1 MNDKTLNRYDI
12 PVPRYTS
19 YPTAPHFQSGVTA
32 DTTLAWLGNIT
43 SGDQLSLYF
52 HVPYCAAMC
61 WYCGCHTKVVKRYQP
76 VGDYAKLLEKEI
88 SLVSGALKAAP
99 NVSHVHWGGGTP
111 TMLSGDDFSRLMDW
125 ARKHFNFADNA
136 EVAVEIDPRTLST
149 NMATTLARAGVTR
162 ASLGVQDFNSHVQK
176 AINRIQPFQVTE
188 NAVTSLRAA
197 DIKALNFDIMYG
209 LPGQT
214 IDDVIRT
221 IDLAV
226 SLAPERL
233 AVFGYAHVPWMKK
246 HQKMI
251 DEETLPDGPERLGQM
266 AAASQRL
273 QDYGYIAIG
282 LDHFAKP
289 GDSLAEAQKSG
300 QLKRNFQGYTTD
312 QASTMLGFGA
322 SSIGSFREGYVQNA
336 APLGLYRRAV
346 EEGRLPIVRGLE
358 ITNDDRLRR
367 AVIEKLMCAQEVDLE
382 KMVKRDNVLET
393 FRSELDTLALMAFD
407 GIVEIK
413 GSHITITPKGRPW
426 MRTVAS
432 VFDRY
437 LGAGEARHS
446 RAV

>member
-1 MNDKTLNRYDI
+1 MRDKILNRYDI
-12 PVPRYTS
+12 SVPRYTS

-76 VGDYAKLLEKEI
+76 IGGYAKLLEKEI
-88 SLVSGALKAAP
+88 SLVSGPLKETP
-99 NVSHVHWGGGTP
+99 TVSHIHWGGGTP
-111 TMLSGDDFSRLMDW
+111 TMLSGGDFSGLMDW
-125 ARKHFNFADNA
+125 TRKHFNFADNA
-136 EVAVEIDPRTLST
+136 EVAVEIDPRTLSAG
-149 NMATTLARAGVTR
+149 MATTLARAGVTR
-162 ASLGVQDFNSHVQK
+162 ASLGVQDFNPHVQK

-188 NAVTSLRAA
+188 NTVTRLRAVG
-197 DIKALNFDIMYG
+197 IEALNLDIMYG

-233 AVFGYAHVPWMKK
+233 AVFGYAHVPWMKT

-266 AAASQRL
+266 AAASQHL
-273 QDYGYIAIG
+273 QDYGYVAIG

-300 QLKRNFQGYTTD
+300 RLKRNFQGYTTD

-322 SSIGSFREGYVQNA
+322 SSISSFKEGYVQNA
-336 APLGLYRRAV
+336 PPLGQYRRALV
-346 EEGRLPIVRGLE
+346 EGRLPVVRGLE
-358 ITNDDRLRR
+358 TSNDDRLRR

-382 KMVKRDNVLET
+382 EVAKRYNAPET
-393 FRSELDTLALMAFD
+393 FRSELDALALMAPD
-407 GIVEIK
+407 GTVEITGK
-413 GSHITITPKGRPW
+413 HITITPKGRPW
-426 MRTVAS
+426 MRTVVS